1 MIKVLIADDHSI
13 LRVGLKKIF
22 REEQDIEVS
31 AEAGNHHEI
40 LSILSTTMPD
50 MLILDISMPGRNGLD
65 TLKEIKSLYP
75 KLKVLILSMHPEDRY
90 AVRSIKAGAM
100 GYVSKE
106 SAADELVNAIR
117 KVYAG
122 EQYISSTLAVK
133 LAKYFETD
141 LEKPAHELLSDREFQ
156 VLCMITSGKSIEYVA
171 QELSL
176 SPNTIATYRE
186 RVLSKL
192 HLKSNVELTSYA
204 HRNNLIE

>member
-13 LRVGLKKIF
+13 LREGLKKILK
-22 REEQDIEVS
+22 EERDIEV
-31 AEAGNHHEI
+31 AGEASNHQEI
-40 LSILSTTMPD
+40 LAILLKVTPD
-50 MLILDISMPGRNGLD
+50 ILILDISMPGRNGLD
-65 TLKEIKSLYP
+65 TLKEIRSLYP

-90 AVRSIKAGAM
+90 AVRLVKAGAM

-106 SAADELVNAIR
+106 SATEELVNAIR
-117 KVYAG
+117 KVFVG
-122 EQYISSTLAVK
+122 EQYISSTLAMK

-141 LEKPAHELLSDREFQ
+141 MEKPAHELLSDREFQ

-171 QELSL
+171 EELSL

-192 HLKSNVELTSYA
+192 RLKSNVELTNYA